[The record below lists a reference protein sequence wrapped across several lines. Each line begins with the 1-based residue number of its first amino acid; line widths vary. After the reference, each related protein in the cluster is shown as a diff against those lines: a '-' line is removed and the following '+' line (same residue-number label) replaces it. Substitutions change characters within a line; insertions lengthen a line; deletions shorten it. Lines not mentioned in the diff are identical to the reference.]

1 MGNSFEHELLQEET
15 SYFGTELHQIE
26 IEIEALV
33 GVRFPRKTHCLV
45 KQWIIFHADESPEL
59 LAQVRHLAAADVHIW
74 PLRYL

>member
-33 GVRFPRKTHCLV
+33 GVRFPRRRIA
-45 KQWIIFHADESPEL
+45 W
-59 LAQVRHLAAADVHIW
+59 
-74 PLRYL
+74 